1 MRPAGRASTPRAH
14 AESHQSA
21 RSPPGQRRASARGI
35 KRRAVWDK
43 RGKPRKEQRARGS
56 GHPRAAVVCGPVV
69 AAAPVQEPSASRNPH
84 LGFHSAISHLGSG
97 AGASSRPAR
106 FVACASSHLLAT
118 SLLMMVEGE
127 VFLCWF
133 KKLRIG
139 VSLPERVLTGLG
151 SICD

>member
-1 MRPAGRASTPRAH
+1 
-14 AESHQSA
+14 
-21 RSPPGQRRASARGI
+21 
-35 KRRAVWDK
+35 
-43 RGKPRKEQRARGS
+43 
-56 GHPRAAVVCGPVV
+56 VV

-84 LGFHSAISHLGSG
+84 LGFHSAFSHLGSG
-97 AGASSRPAR
+97 AGASSRPAK